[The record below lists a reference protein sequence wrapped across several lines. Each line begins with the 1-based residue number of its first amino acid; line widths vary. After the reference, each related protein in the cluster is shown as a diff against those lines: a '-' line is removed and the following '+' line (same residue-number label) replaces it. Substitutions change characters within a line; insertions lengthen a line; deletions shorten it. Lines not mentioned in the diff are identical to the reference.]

1 MKQFLTAASD
11 LFLPVLHLLILQK
24 CMDAFLGKGKPGRRG
39 YVCWVI
45 YYFFLVL
52 ADGTLGLSPLALTAG
67 NILMVFVISTV
78 TTRKSLRKRCI
89 FSLLICAV
97 WMLVEILCALMLTA
111 AGAENAVLSD
121 AGNIISK
128 LCMLLPAVLME
139 HYMKAK
145 NSPDIS
151 LRCFLITLLVPA
163 SSIYIMHHIFIIAAI
178 YEEFGIF
185 SVVSGI
191 LLLLVNYVVFEI
203 YDWMGR
209 DAEVREQIRL
219 YEQQLEL
226 CSRQAEERESF
237 YFEIRR
243 LRHDM
248 KNYLSGLLGAVRAG
262 ETKEAEHMIQGMLEG
277 GIGGSASEI
286 SRSGNIVVDSLV
298 NHKYAIALKDGIT
311 FDASVFIPAS
321 LPFQS
326 GHLAV
331 ILGNLL
337 ENAQEACRE
346 VPEGARYISLDIS
359 YVKEMLQICIRNSS
373 HTPKKK
379 DSLGRYLTSKADTLY
394 HGIGLGSV
402 EQAVACCNGEMAVE
416 ETKDEFLVT
425 VVMYAS
431 FGEK

>member
-1 MKQFLTAASD
+1 MKPFLTAASD
-11 LFLPVLHLLILQK
+11 LLLPVLHLLILKK
-24 CMDAFLGKGKPGRRG
+24 CMDAFLGKGKTGRRG
-39 YVCWVI
+39 YACWVI
-45 YYFFLVL
+45 YYFYLVL
-52 ADGTLGLSPLALTAG
+52 ADGALRLPPLSLIAG
-67 NILMVFVISTV
+67 NIFMVFLISTV
-78 TTRKSLRKRCI
+78 TTKKSLRKRCM
-89 FSLLICAV
+89 FSLLVCSV
-97 WMLVEILCALMLTA
+97 WMLVEVLCALVLTA
-111 AGAENAVLSD
+111 AGAKDATISD

-128 LCMLLPAVLME
+128 LCMLLFAVLMNN
-139 HYMKAK
+139 YIKTK

-151 LRCFLITLLVPA
+151 LRYFLITLLVPV

-185 SVVSGI
+185 SVVTGF

-209 DAEVREQIRL
+209 DAEVREQNRL

-248 KNYLSGLLGAVRAG
+248 KNYLWGLLGTVRAG
-262 ETKEAEHMIQGMLEG
+262 ETKEAEHMIQGMLDR
-277 GIGGSASEI
+277 GIGDRASEI

-298 NHKYAIALKDGIT
+298 NHKYSLAIKEGIT

-321 LPFQS
+321 LPFES

-337 ENAQEACRE
+337 ENALEACLE
-346 VPEGARYISLDIS
+346 VPEGERYISLDVS
-359 YVKEMLQICIRNSS
+359 YVKEVLQICIRNSS
-373 HTPKKK
+373 RTLHRK
-379 DSLGRYLTSKADTLY
+379 DSRGRYQTTKADTLY

-402 EQAVACCNGEMAVE
+402 EQAVACYNGGMEAE
-416 ETKDEFLVT
+416 ETEGEFLVT